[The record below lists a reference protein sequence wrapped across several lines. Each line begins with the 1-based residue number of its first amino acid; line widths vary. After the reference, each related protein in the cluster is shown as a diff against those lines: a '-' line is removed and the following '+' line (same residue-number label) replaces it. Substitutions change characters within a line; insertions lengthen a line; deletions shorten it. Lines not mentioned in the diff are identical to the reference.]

1 MEIQIPFSETDSFY
15 VMQQASVSLSDWLN
29 TAMTGKVASCRKQ
42 FQNEWIPKLRD
53 RGISIPADETEF
65 IALVRQ
71 QEDFVEVESNRP
83 E

>member
-1 MEIQIPFSETDSFY
+1 MNISITALDADEFFVQ
-15 VMQQASVSLSDWLN
+15 QQAGELLQTWAERAV
-29 TAMTGKVASCRKQ
+29 AGKVSACRRQ
-42 FQNEWIPKLRD
+42 FQKVWYQKLID
-53 RGISIPADETEF
+53 RGISIPADESEF

>member
-1 MEIQIPFSETDSFY
+1 MILSCSDISETEVFLFKQFRLDAQ
-15 VMQQASVSLSDWLN
+15 VWAEQALTGKLN
-29 TAMTGKVASCRKQ
+29 TLRKQ